1 MKPVSLFILLLLQTA
16 LPAHAQ
22 LTPAAMRRAAAVA
35 PDLKFPSEAS
45 RPSLEMGIF
54 KPDGAGPFPGL
65 VLLHQCA
72 GLMVRTKSPNLA
84 MVDWAKE
91 AVARGYVAFL
101 LDSLTQRNA
110 SSVCDGPQMGVN
122 FPRGVKDALQAAE
135 RLRALPYVD
144 KSRIALAGF
153 SWGAII
159 GLLAD
164 SKSWE
169 AALAP
174 GAPFDAVVS
183 FYPGCATVKPPSGA
197 QYELVEPDID
207 RPLLVLMGE
216 DDTET
221 PASVCVP
228 KLEAAKAAGAPV
240 EWLVYPKTTHCFD
253 CRQLNGFTKT
263 VAGRQVV
270 YTYDEK
276 ITEDA
281 GRRMFG
287 FIEKSFGR

>member
-1 MKPVSLFILLLLQTA
+1 MKPVALLILLLFQTA
-16 LPAHAQ
+16 PPAYAQ
-22 LTPAAMRRAAAVA
+22 WTPQAMRHAAAGA
-35 PDLKFPSEAS
+35 PDLQFPSEPS
-45 RPSLEMGIF
+45 PPSLAMGIF

-65 VLLHQCA
+65 VLLHQCG
-72 GLMVRTKSPNLA
+72 GLVARGKTPNLS
-84 MVDWAKE
+84 MLDWAKE
-91 AVARGYVAFL
+91 AVAHGYVAFL

-110 SSVCDGPQMGVN
+110 SSVCEGAQMGVN
-122 FPRGVKDALQAAE
+122 FPRGVKDVLQAAE

-153 SWGAII
+153 SWGAMI

-216 DDTET
+216 ADTET
-221 PASVCVP
+221 PSSVCIP

-240 EWLVYPKTTHCFD
+240 EWHVYPKTTHCFD

-263 VAGRQVV
+263 VGGRQVV

-281 GRRMFG
+281 GRRIFG